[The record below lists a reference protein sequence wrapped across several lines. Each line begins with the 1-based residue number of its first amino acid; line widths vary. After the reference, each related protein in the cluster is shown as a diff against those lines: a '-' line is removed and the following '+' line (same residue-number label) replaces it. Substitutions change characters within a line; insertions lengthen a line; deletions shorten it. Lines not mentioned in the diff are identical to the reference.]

1 VNNSTKIRLRNAIVD
16 ALSDGDDLA
25 AHEMLGFIVGQPHKE
40 EKVATVRQ
48 LALPAG
54 KVIVDGPARDYHYWV
69 RFVRENFIPFMQA
82 NGRSQFTSYE
92 LLSWLDNFGG
102 LELTAGDTEQH
113 SNGREVW
120 RSQVC
125 NALSTLK
132 TMGILDAPPFAKD
145 YTIKA
150 IKEAAYE
157 TSV

>member
-92 LLSWLDNFGG
+92 LLNWLDNFGG
-102 LELTAGDTEQH
+102 LELTAGDTQQH
-113 SNGREVW
+113 SSGREVW
-120 RSQVC
+120 RSQVYS
-125 NALSTLK
+125 ALSTLK
-132 TMGILDAPPFAKD
+132 TMGILEAPPFAKD
-145 YTIKA
+145 YTINA
-150 IKEAAYE
+150 IKGVACE

>member
-1 VNNSTKIRLRNAIVD
+1 MNTTTKTRLRKAILE
-16 ALSDGDDLA
+16 ALNEADDLA
-25 AHEMLGFIVGQPHKE
+25 AHEILGLIIGQPSKDSQPQ
-40 EKVATVRQ
+40 VTRQ

-54 KVIVDGPARDYHYWV
+54 KIIVDGPAHDYHYWV
-69 RFVRENFIPFMQA
+69 RFIRENFIPFMQA

-92 LLSWLDNFGG
+92 LLSWLDNLGG
-102 LELTAGDTEQH
+102 LELTEGDTEQH
-113 SNGREVW
+113 SSGREVW

-132 TMGILDAPPFAKD
+132 TMGVLDAAPFAKD

-150 IKEAAYE
+150 VKEAAYE

>member
-1 VNNSTKIRLRNAIVD
+1 VNNTTKIRLRNAVLD
-16 ALSDGDDLA
+16 ALSDGDDIA
-25 AHEMLGFIVGQPHKE
+25 AHEMLGLLVFCPQKDERMPV
-40 EKVATVRQ
+40 VRQ

-54 KVIVDGPARDYHYWV
+54 KVIVEGPARDYHYWV
-69 RFVRENFIPFMQA
+69 RFIRENFIPFMRT

-113 SNGREVW
+113 SSGREVW

-132 TMGILDAPPFAKD
+132 QMGVLDAAPFAKD

-157 TSV
+157 TSI